1 MISLKR
7 GVSPV
12 IATTLLIAI
21 VITLAGIVFIWA
33 AGFVEEGLHKRGE
46 PIERSCEAL
55 NFEAD
60 VFGSAATGY
69 TLEINNRA
77 EIPIYGFDI
86 RALGQGTT
94 LVSSLPPSPVEPG
107 SSLNVPLTSV
117 DLQGATEVMVIPILL
132 GQKGDAGNEPFT
144 CPDAS
149 GIGVT
154 LH

>member
-1 MISLKR
+1 MTTMKKNGI
-7 GVSPV
+7 SPV

-46 PIERSCEAL
+46 PIERSCDSL

-60 VFGSAATGY
+60 VFENATGY

-94 LVSSLPPSPVEPG
+94 LVTSLPPSPVEPG
-107 SSLNVPLTSV
+107 SSLRVELTSV
-117 DLQGATEVMVIPILL
+117 DLNGASEVMVIPILL

-154 LH
+154 LA